1 MTTQEKQINYI
12 GPFVTLVFLFF
23 VVGFLT
29 TANGQFQGPLKTA
42 FLEGAADLKNTF
54 ATLIT
59 FSWFLA
65 YPLTG
70 GIGSA
75 WVTKYGYKGTLVRGL
90 FVMIIGLFIFF
101 LSSWYTVQ
109 FPDSKIQILS
119 ASVPFGFFIFLL
131 GSFVVGAS
139 ATILQV
145 VINPYLSACTVKG
158 TQAIQRMAIGGSANS
173 IGTTIAPFFV
183 TGIVFGGLSM
193 EQVQVSQLMVPFIAL
208 VIIMLIV
215 AFVVMKLSLPDVK
228 GTKAEAGEKL
238 EKSLWSFSH
247 LTLGV
252 IAIFFYV
259 GVEVAIGAN
268 INLYAIE
275 QESIHGPFSFFG
287 SRSLTLFGINFA
299 IPALMATLY
308 WGGMLIGRLV
318 GSSVSKVPPRTQ
330 LIITTVSAAT
340 LTIFAIIMN
349 NPWLLVA
356 VGLFHSIM
364 WGAIFTLSIAGL
376 GKYTSIASGV
386 FMIGVVGGA
395 ILPLLQG
402 ILADMAGGWRWTWTI
417 VVFGEIYMLYYALIG
432 SRVKHSAG

>member
-1 MTTQEKQINYI
+1 MTQKQVNYI
-12 GPFVTLVFLFF
+12 GPFITLVFLFF

-29 TANGQFQGPLKTA
+29 TANGQFQGPLKAA
-42 FLEGAADLKNTF
+42 FLQNAGDLKNTF

-90 FVMIIGLFIFF
+90 FIMIVGLFIFF
-101 LSSWYTVQ
+101 LSSWFTVQ
-109 FPDSKIQILS
+109 FPDSSVQIVS
-119 ASVPFGFFIFLL
+119 ATVPSGFFIFLI

-145 VINPYLSACTVKG
+145 VINPYLVACTVNG
-158 TQAIQRMAIGGSANS
+158 TQPIQRLAIGGSSNS

-193 EQVQVSQLMVPFIAL
+193 EQVQVSQLMMPFIAL
-208 VIIMLIV
+208 VVVMLIV
-215 AFVVMKLSLPDVK
+215 ALVVMKLSLPDIE
-228 GTKAEAGEKL
+228 GTKAEVGEKL
-238 EKSLWSFSH
+238 EKSVWSFTH

-275 QESIHGPFSFFG
+275 QEALNGPFSFFG
-287 SRSLTLFGINFA
+287 SSSLTIFGINFV

-318 GSSVSKVPPRTQ
+318 GSSLSKVPPRVQ
-330 LIITTVSAAT
+330 LVVTTVSATT
-340 LTIFAIIMN
+340 LTILAIVMN
-349 NPWLLVA
+349 SPWLLVA

-364 WGAIFTLSIAGL
+364 WGAIFTLSVAKL
-376 GKYTSIASGV
+376 GKYTSVASGV

-402 ILADMAGGWRWTWTI
+402 MLADAMGGWRWTWLI
-417 VVFGEIYMLYYALIG
+417 VIFGELFMLYYALLG
-432 SRVKHSAG
+432 SRIRQSAE